1 LLKIRA
7 NILLKK
13 QNLFMKN
20 LHKIIKKNIVKIST
34 LILFF
39 TLASN
44 SSCYQEDK
52 RGNGYGYGFQTPQ
65 FYQNSK

>member
-1 LLKIRA
+1 
-7 NILLKK
+7 
-13 QNLFMKN
+13 MKN

-52 RGNGYGYGFQTPQ
+52 RGNGYGFGFKSTELS
-65 FYQNSK
+65 NLK

>member
-1 LLKIRA
+1 
-7 NILLKK
+7 
-13 QNLFMKN
+13 MKN
-20 LHKIIKKNIVKIST
+20 LYKIIKKNIVKIST

-52 RGNGYGYGFQTPQ
+52 RGNGYGYGFQAPQ